1 MHPSQAMKD
10 LVSDANFEC
19 SPQALSLQAM
29 DTSHVALVQM
39 TLRSDGF
46 AHFRCDRNISMG
58 EYLSMKL
65 QELTSFLSPTFE
77 SCRVLCNDFG
87 LTSAGMNLGN
97 MSKCLKCAGNDDI
110 ITLKVRISSVFPP
123 AHCISTTLR
132 LAAMHDAA

>member
-1 MHPSQAMKD
+1 MLRVCSPQTCVGASQAMKD

-58 EYLSMKL
+58 EATSRKKWLQISLVALSTLLGSSCLRAWL
-65 QELTSFLSPTFE
+65 Q
-77 SCRVLCNDFG
+77 G
-87 LTSAGMNLGN
+87 
-97 MSKCLKCAGNDDI
+97 
-110 ITLKVRISSVFPP
+110 
-123 AHCISTTLR
+123 
-132 LAAMHDAA
+132 